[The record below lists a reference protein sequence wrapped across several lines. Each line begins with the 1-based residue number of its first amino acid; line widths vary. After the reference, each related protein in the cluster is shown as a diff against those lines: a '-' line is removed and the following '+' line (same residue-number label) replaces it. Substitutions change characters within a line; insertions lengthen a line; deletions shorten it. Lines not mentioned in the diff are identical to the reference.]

1 MEDKEFSITFDNLN
15 EGLSPLAHIDNRTF
29 IGSGGQASEMQ
40 ADILSLPGYV
50 QQSPGLAN
58 LSNGD
63 QTGVVDQLIRFILDR
78 PTAAN
83 TTYAVGTTKLFKL
96 TSTQVETGGSP
107 SWPQTIT
114 GMTSGESV
122 IRLKENLF
130 VFYNKAS
137 GGDIAAMPLSSEV
150 IDPSWGS
157 TTDQAL
163 ENALHPSAAKEDI
176 LLFGNGRYVGAYIA
190 GTNTLDV
197 QKLDFGEGSEVA
209 DIVFHANIWWIAV
222 NYGEGRRG
230 QIYLYDGSALSSQL
244 SDEAAIGNQ
253 KIGFLYVHNG
263 ILFVAYQDN
272 TSDGYAIGWLNGRS
286 LKPIGYF
293 NGSLPDH
300 RQKTLYKNTILF
312 AADEGIYSTGAV
324 VEQIALQTS
333 KLSDGGYSTLGGIAA
348 PFGTPMIAS
357 SNGSSHRIAKFSG
370 YSTDSN
376 WKSVSVDISRDDDLG
391 NVQEIIVFTKPLG
404 DQASAELIIEG
415 NQGQNLSA
423 VSKTYTISGENT
435 TKHTLRDIDLP
446 PAEDIRIVISY
457 LNSNTT
463 QPCQIR
469 KIVVNGNYAE
479 G

>member
-1 MEDKEFSITFDNLN
+1 MEDKEFSITLDSLN

-40 ADILSLPGYV
+40 ADILSLPGYI

-78 PTAAN
+78 PTDTD

-96 TSTQVETGGSP
+96 TSTQVVASG
-107 SWPQTIT
+107 WPQTIT
-114 GMTSGESV
+114 DMTEGESV

-150 IDPSWGS
+150 IDPDWGS
-157 TTDQAL
+157 STDQAL

-176 LLFGNGRYVGAYIA
+176 LLFGNGRYVGVYLQ
-190 GTNTLDV
+190 GSGTLDV
-197 QKLDFGEGSEVA
+197 QKLDFGEGSEIA
-209 DIVFHANIWWIAV
+209 DIVFHANVWWIAV

-230 QIYLYDGSALSSQL
+230 QIYLYDGSALSNQL

-253 KIGFLYVHNG
+253 EIGFLYIHNG
-263 ILFVAYQDN
+263 ILYVAYKDK

-286 LKPIGYF
+286 LKPIGFF

-300 RQKTLYKNTILF
+300 RQKTLYKNTIIF
-312 AADEGIYSTGAV
+312 AADEGIYSSGSV
-324 VEQIALQTS
+324 VDKLALQTS

-357 SNGSSHRIAKFSG
+357 SDGSNHRIAKFSG
-370 YSTDSN
+370 YSTDSH
-376 WKSVSVDISRDDDLG
+376 WKSVSIDISRDDDLG
-391 NVQEIIVFTKPLG
+391 NIQEIIVFTKPLG
-404 DQASAELIIEG
+404 NEASAELIIEG
-415 NQGQNLSA
+415 NQGENLSQD
-423 VSKTYTISGENT
+423 STTYEITGENA
-435 TKHTLRDIDLP
+435 TKHTFRSIDLP

-457 LNSNTT
+457 ENGSTT
-463 QPCQIR
+463 QPCPIR

-479 G
+479 R